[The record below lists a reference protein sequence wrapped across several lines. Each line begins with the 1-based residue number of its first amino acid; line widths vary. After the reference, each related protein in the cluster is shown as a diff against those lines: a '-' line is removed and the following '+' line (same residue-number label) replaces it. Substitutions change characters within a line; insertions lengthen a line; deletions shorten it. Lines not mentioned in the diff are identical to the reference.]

1 MSWLLTNKE
10 RPYIEASKTN
20 VLATFKLFGFIPPSE
35 VKPVTIE
42 NHNKKEVKA

>member
-20 VLATFKLFGFIPPSE
+20 VLATFKRYGFIPPSE
-35 VKPVTIE
+35 VKPATIE

>member
-20 VLATFKLFGFIPPSE
+20 VLATFKRFGFIPPSE
-35 VKPVTIE
+35 VKTVTIK
-42 NHNKKEVKA
+42 NLKQKEVKL

>member
-20 VLATFKLFGFIPPSE
+20 VLATFKRFGFVPPSE
-35 VKPVTIE
+35 VKPATIE
-42 NHNKKEVKA
+42 NLKTKEVKA